1 MTSQPIRIL
10 LVDDDEDDFVL
21 TKDILDE
28 IERFPYQ
35 LTWEPSYSKAISK
48 INENAFDICLID
60 FRLGENDGISIISN
74 AVKNEIQFPFILLTG
89 KGDKEIDLR
98 AMNEGAADYLVK
110 GEITPQLMER
120 SIRYALNHNKAIK
133 QVKEGERKF
142 RQLFERSIDAIY
154 ICDCNHN
161 LLEANPSLEK
171 LLGYKSEEISGM
183 NMKDLFLHPADF
195 ERFTRLL
202 SSKSQIKSL
211 EAVFLAKDN
220 RKLICQLN
228 AVVRT
233 DFSKN
238 SIGFQGILR
247 DITLLKKAERDLLM
261 AEKLSVTGKIARSVA
276 HEVRNP
282 LTNIQLAI
290 SQMRD
295 EVTEDDSEMAFM
307 IDMVDRNAGRI
318 NQLITEMLNSSKPKS
333 LQKEELSMNELINES
348 IELVKDR
355 FILKGMKLVQNLD
368 PELESL
374 LVDKEQIKVVMINL
388 MINALEAME
397 ENKGVLHVSTL
408 DLDDSIEISVTDN
421 GSGISKEDVKKLFD
435 LFYTKK
441 SGGMG
446 LGLTS
451 TLTIVQ
457 SHGGSIDVSSKL
469 NEGTTFT
476 VSLPKDSPAS
486 IENLEDE

>member
-1 MTSQPIRIL
+1 MTGQPVRIL

-21 TKDILDE
+21 TRDILDE
-28 IERFPYQ
+28 IERFPYE
-35 LTWEPSYSKAISK
+35 LTWEPNYRDAINR
-48 INENAFDICLID
+48 INEIEFDICLID
-60 FRLGENDGISIISN
+60 FRLGENDGISIISD
-74 AVKNEIQFPFILLTG
+74 AVKNDIQFPFILLTG
-89 KGDKEIDLR
+89 KGDKEIDMR

-110 GEITPQLMER
+110 GQITPQLMER

-154 ICDCNHN
+154 ICDCAHN
-161 LLEANPSLEK
+161 LLEVNPSLEK
-171 LLGYKSEEISGM
+171 LLGYGNEEIKGK
-183 NMKDLFLHPADF
+183 NMRELFLDDADF
-195 ERFTRLL
+195 ERFTRFL
-202 SSKSQIKSL
+202 SSKRQIKSL
-211 EAVFLAKDN
+211 EATFVAKDS

-228 AVVRT
+228 SVART

-238 SIGFQGILR
+238 VIGFQGILR

-282 LTNIQLAI
+282 LTNIQLATV
-290 SQMRD
+290 QMRD
-295 EVTEDDSEMAFM
+295 EITDENSEMEFM
-307 IDMVDRNAGRI
+307 LDIVNRNADRI
-318 NQLITEMLNSSKPKS
+318 NQLITEMLNSSKPKN
-333 LQKEELSMNELINES
+333 LKKEEHSMNDLIADS

-355 FILKGMKLVQNLD
+355 FILKGMKLIQDLD
-368 PELESL
+368 PEIEKVFL
-374 LVDKEQIKVVMINL
+374 DKEQIKVALINL

-397 ENKGVLHVSTL
+397 DNEGVLHVSTL
-408 DLDDSIEISVTDN
+408 DLDDTVEVRIADN
-421 GSGISKEDVKKLFD
+421 GSGISEEDIKKLFD

-441 SGGMG
+441 AGGMG

-451 TLTIVQ
+451 TLTVIQ
-457 SHGGSIDVSSKL
+457 SHGGSIDVASQL
-469 NEGTTFT
+469 DEGTTFI

-486 IENLEDE
+486 LESIEDE